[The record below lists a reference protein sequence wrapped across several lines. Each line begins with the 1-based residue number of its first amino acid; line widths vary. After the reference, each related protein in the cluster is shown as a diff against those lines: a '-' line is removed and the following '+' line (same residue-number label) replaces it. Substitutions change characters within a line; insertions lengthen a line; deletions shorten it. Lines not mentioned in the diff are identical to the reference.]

1 MDETTQLMLSE
12 LYGKGYNC
20 AQIVMIGGLR
30 LMGRENP
37 DLVRAMGGLVHGV
50 GDSGEI
56 CGAISGAAC
65 LVSLHA
71 GKGLDDEYPHPDG
84 LLIMDELIGW
94 FRDEICGGGAITCDA
109 LMDDPNRVMRGRL
122 CGKLLGASLHK
133 AVKLLSQY
141 GIDPAG
147 GLPLS
152 DFRKVLPS

>member
-1 MDETTQLMLSE
+1 MDETQRIVSE

-30 LMGRENP
+30 RMGRNNP

-56 CGAISGAAC
+56 CGAISGAVC

-94 FRDEICGGGAITCDA
+94 FREEICGGGAITCSA
-109 LMDDPNRVMRGRL
+109 LMEAPDRVMHGRL
-122 CGKLLGASLHK
+122 CGRLLGASLNR
-133 AVKLLSQY
+133 AATLLAQY
-141 GIDPAG
+141 GIDPAV
-147 GLPLS
+147 GLPP
-152 DFRKVLPS
+152 R

>member
-1 MDETTQLMLSE
+1 MDDTQLMLME
-12 LYGKGYNC
+12 LSTKGYNC
-20 AQIVMIGGLR
+20 AQIVIIGGLR

-71 GKGLDDEYPHPDG
+71 GKGLDNEYPHPDG

-94 FRDEICGGGAITCDA
+94 FRDEMCDGGEITCSAIMDA
-109 LMDDPNRVMRGRL
+109 PERAMNRL
-122 CGKLLGASLHK
+122 CGRLLGASLRK
-133 AVKLLSQY
+133 ATDLLSQY

-147 GLPLS
+147 GMPLP
-152 DFRKVLPS
+152 